1 MRRDFE
7 ADIVIVG
14 AGSAGCLLAN
24 RLSADPSLQVL
35 LIEAGGVDSNPWIHV
50 PLGYAKTIA
59 NPSVNWCYKTEPA
72 ESLAGRQIP
81 YPLGKTM
88 GGSSSING
96 LAWVHGQAE
105 DYDEWEVLASPKWG
119 RSAMRQALL
128 KVEHVPRSLG
138 IYRGRGPGVGIS
150 VANTDHP
157 LLRAAMDAGVAAG
170 LKANPDY
177 NSGQQNGIGPLQVTT
192 MNGRRVSVVDA
203 FIKPIAGRT
212 NLRVLT
218 SMQARR
224 VLWQERQAVGVEV
237 LGAQGPMSVI
247 ARREVVLSAGA
258 IHSPQ
263 LLMLSGIGPSY
274 ELQQL
279 GLEVCA
285 DSPGVGQNLQ
295 DHVQIRCVYEA
306 RNVATLNQLFHSR
319 FRQAW
324 AGMQYS
330 IYRSGWLAQGALRVV
345 AFTNANGDTSRPDL
359 QLFFSPLSTDQLGAA
374 PHKFPGMSIS
384 VVPLR
389 PKSRGYVSLIS
400 ADIKEPPRIHMPLLE
415 HPADMSLAISGI
427 NIARQIASQSELKK
441 WIVREVFPGK
451 DLIDYQSLEA
461 YARQQATTIF
471 HPVGTC
477 RMGSTDDSVVD
488 TRLRV
493 RGVHRLRV
501 VDASIMPNIVSGN
514 TNATTLA
521 IAEQAAAMMKE
532 DLH

>member
-1 MRRDFE
+1 
-7 ADIVIVG
+7 
-14 AGSAGCLLAN
+14 
-24 RLSADPSLQVL
+24 
-35 LIEAGGVDSNPWIHV
+35 
-50 PLGYAKTIA
+50 
-59 NPSVNWCYKTEPA
+59 
-72 ESLAGRQIP
+72 
-81 YPLGKTM
+81 
-88 GGSSSING
+88 
-96 LAWVHGQAE
+96 
-105 DYDEWEVLASPKWG
+105 
-119 RSAMRQALL
+119 
-128 KVEHVPRSLG
+128 
-138 IYRGRGPGVGIS
+138 
-150 VANTDHP
+150 
-157 LLRAAMDAGVAAG
+157 MDAGVAAG

-324 AGMQYS
+324 AGMQYF
-330 IYRSGWLAQGALRVV
+330 INRSGWLAQGALRVV

-374 PHKFPGMSIS
+374 
-384 VVPLR
+384 R
-389 PKSRGYVSLIS
+389 
-400 ADIKEPPRIHMPLLE
+400 
-415 HPADMSLAISGI
+415 
-427 NIARQIASQSELKK
+427 
-441 WIVREVFPGK
+441 
-451 DLIDYQSLEA
+451 
-461 YARQQATTIF
+461 
-471 HPVGTC
+471 
-477 RMGSTDDSVVD
+477 
-488 TRLRV
+488 
-493 RGVHRLRV
+493 
-501 VDASIMPNIVSGN
+501 
-514 TNATTLA
+514 
-521 IAEQAAAMMKE
+521 
-532 DLH
+532 